1 MYDPDSS
8 LYERITYLK
17 HYESFV
23 PSENKRNSRLDKI
36 FNEIKMKRETDAM
49 DAIEYSDVM
58 EKIIDAILYVR
69 NIWDGRGER
78 DLTYSYLYTLQ
89 HHLPI
94 KAIFVLY
101 MIVSNGIGSWRDVR
115 GYVNYIDDPSCPFV
129 KPILGLYNNQLEKDM
144 AAYNGS
150 LEESSN
156 SGPLATKISLA
167 AKWVPREKK
176 GQHYMFDALVQMWC
190 YRDPEYRKI
199 METSTSQ
206 YTRDLAFK
214 KCKKMYRTMVS
225 TLNKVITQA
234 QEQQQQP
241 QEPNTRELCSQEPR
255 ERAVEVLNPAFP
267 PVLSKV
273 PLWRI
278 VKWADQNKNI
288 EILNEEWSRRTNI
301 TLNRDYYVPLLDVSE
316 PMYENGG
323 KPLYKAII
331 KACQYAYAS
340 HFGPN
345 IIVFA
350 SRPEWVSIGNCTLA
364 QIVARLKQVLF
375 VPYVALNDAFN
386 LVKMAADAAG
396 IDERELKVKLISYQY
411 PEKEPMLPY
420 ERISF

>member
-1 MYDPDSS
+1 
-8 LYERITYLK
+8 
-17 HYESFV
+17 
-23 PSENKRNSRLDKI
+23 
-36 FNEIKMKRETDAM
+36 
-49 DAIEYSDVM
+49 
-58 EKIIDAILYVR
+58 
-69 NIWDGRGER
+69 
-78 DLTYSYLYTLQ
+78 
-89 HHLPI
+89 
-94 KAIFVLY
+94 
-101 MIVSNGIGSWRDVR
+101 
-115 GYVNYIDDPSCPFV
+115 
-129 KPILGLYNNQLEKDM
+129 
-144 AAYNGS
+144 
-150 LEESSN
+150 
-156 SGPLATKISLA
+156 
-167 AKWVPREKK
+167 
-176 GQHYMFDALVQMWC
+176 
-190 YRDPEYRKI
+190 

-241 QEPNTRELCSQEPR
+241 QEPNTRELCSQEPGP
-255 ERAVEVLNPAFP
+255 EVLNPEVPPRELCSRAVESKILP
-267 PVLSKV
+267 SEQSSRAVESKILPREVPVLSKV

-288 EILNEEWSRRTNI
+288 ELLNEEWTRRTQGGI
-301 TLNRDYYVPLLDVSE
+301 EGKLNRDYYVPLLDVSE

-396 IDERELKVKLISYQY
+396 IDERELKVKLISSQC
-411 PEKEPMLPY
+411 PEQEPMLPY